1 MIKDQNPFSSDEHL
15 RETFEQGLQELLRDY
30 DELGVFILV
39 LANAVFD
46 QNMLQ
51 HLAQPLAERL
61 RLLEREISNNS
72 EEELEQNH
80 QIDDLQVF
88 QQLHALGLDSIEPP
102 EYRRAGPW
110 EVQFNQLRS
119 FRPTRS
125 SKTEIT
131 GITRPFDREA
141 FHFNKQFLRKEI
153 LWEGE
158 LNGRSSSLFYNKYP
172 FVPLHALLVPER
184 MMGWPQLLNQ
194 LWLEYLWAITARM
207 GKHVP
212 GIGFAYNSYGA
223 NASVNHL
230 HFHMFVR
237 NNPLPI
243 AADIWEH
250 NGGEEAYPID
260 CYRFTSATAAWK
272 FIDKLHEQEVNYNLL
287 ATPNRLYC
295 VPRNR
300 QGSYSHSGWSEGF
313 AWYEM
318 SGGITMFSK
327 EDFNRLTADEISDE
341 IASLKK
347 VR

>member
-15 RETFEQGLQELLRDY
+15 RETFEQGLQELLQGH

-46 QNMLQ
+46 QNMLE

-61 RLLEREISNNS
+61 PLLEQLINESS
-72 EEELEQNH
+72 EQELEQN
-80 QIDDLQVF
+80 QQVDDLQVF
-88 QQLHALGLDSIEPP
+88 RRLVALGIDNIEPP
-102 EYRRAGPW
+102 EYRQAGPW
-110 EVQFNQLRS
+110 EVQFNRLRS

-125 SKTEIT
+125 SKIKVN

-141 FHFNKQFLRKEI
+141 FHFNKKFIRKEI

-158 LNGRSSSLFYNKYP
+158 INGRSSSLFYNKYP

-184 MMGWPQLLNQ
+184 MMGWPQLLDQ
-194 LWLEYLWAITARM
+194 LWMEYLWSITAKM
-207 GKHVP
+207 GRHVP

-237 NNPLPI
+237 NTPLPI
-243 AADIWEH
+243 TADIWEH
-250 NGGEEAYPID
+250 NGGEEPYPVD
-260 CYRFTSATAAWK
+260 CYRFTSVTAAWK
-272 FIDKLHEQEVNYNLL
+272 FIDKLHQQETNYNLL

-295 VPRNR
+295 IPRNR
-300 QGSYSHSGWSEGF
+300 QGSYSQSGGAEGF
-313 AWYEM
+313 AWYEL
-318 SGGITMFSK
+318 SGGVTTCSLDNF
-327 EDFNRLTADEISDE
+327 DQLTADEISTE
-341 IASLKK
+341 MARLKK
-347 VR
+347 